1 MRLKIVIFFVF
12 LVLIVISANFLL
24 SVRILTRKP
33 VQPLIPAAPA
43 PQLLASVPEAL
54 ANVLTVASASVRVAK
69 SELSDAT
76 ASAAA
81 ATSASIDCSLIR
93 QQAAAEGNFFRQMG
107 KDQCWGEKG
116 TTQFLEFYTSL
127 ISQSR
132 TGVFIDVGAN
142 IGGYF
147 ERMHAQLLEHPEW
160 KVIGFEPNPMV
171 CSKLLEHELVK
182 QKRVLAHCL
191 AVGASDGNVSFTDN
205 TQRDGRHSET
215 GHMGGVVAGVD
226 VGPVITVP
234 MRSLDSLSD
243 ELLKHSPI
251 HMLKIDVE
259 GAEGS
264 VLNGAKQILQHTD
277 IVVFEIGETWGH
289 SPPSI
294 WNVADAAQFFWE
306 QDFLAFRLGLS
317 QLFRFDG
324 PFFNPDHVN
333 TWFWGNALAVRRS
346 SHLLPKILKH
356 YNMTAGGDIGVSS
369 SWILAQPL
377 ECRCVF
383 LCCFFLFLKP

>member
-12 LVLIVISANFLL
+12 LVLIVICANFLV
-24 SVRILTRKP
+24 SIRILTRRP

-54 ANVLTVASASVRVAK
+54 VNVLTVASASVRVAK

-93 QQAAAEGNFFRQMG
+93 QQAAAEGNFFRQTG
-107 KDQCWGEKG
+107 KDQCWGEQGASVSLRTLVVIFASKTFLAG

-171 CSKLLEHELVK
+171 C
-182 QKRVLAHCL
+182 R
-191 AVGASDGNVSFTDN
+191 
-205 TQRDGRHSET
+205 
-215 GHMGGVVAGVD
+215 
-226 VGPVITVP
+226 
-234 MRSLDSLSD
+234 
-243 ELLKHSPI
+243 
-251 HMLKIDVE
+251 
-259 GAEGS
+259 
-264 VLNGAKQILQHTD
+264 
-277 IVVFEIGETWGH
+277 
-289 SPPSI
+289 
-294 WNVADAAQFFWE
+294 
-306 QDFLAFRLGLS
+306 
-317 QLFRFDG
+317 
-324 PFFNPDHVN
+324 
-333 TWFWGNALAVRRS
+333 
-346 SHLLPKILKH
+346 
-356 YNMTAGGDIGVSS
+356 
-369 SWILAQPL
+369 
-377 ECRCVF
+377 
-383 LCCFFLFLKP
+383 